1 MVQVLRRCNCQ
12 CVYIFFLL
20 QEKKERKTT
29 RPACLQQ
36 GTGYYLEVARDAANR
51 ERVNDLGKKVGRQ
64 MHGYY
69 SKQHQS
75 HGGNKGVMGS

>member
-1 MVQVLRRCNCQ
+1 MVQFLRRCNCQ

-51 ERVNDLGKKVGRQ
+51 ERVNDLGKKGGGRC
-64 MHGYY
+64 MDITLSNIRAMEGT
-69 SKQHQS
+69 
-75 HGGNKGVMGS
+75 KG